1 MSVHTSTAS
10 PKGRKYEDVLGGAR
24 EIFLRDGF
32 EGASVDDIASAAG
45 VSKATLYSYFS
56 DKRELFREVT
66 RVECERMAETT
77 LARIDFNAPP
87 REVFTTAAH
96 SLTRFLLSNFS
107 LQMFRTCVA
116 EAARFPELGQAFYQ
130 NGPEMGRARMVV
142 YLKLAIERGQLHDV
156 DPDMIAEQFSELCR
170 ARLWSRA
177 IFGVQT
183 SFSEVEIDE
192 VANHAVE
199 TVLARFAV

>member
-1 MSVHTSTAS
+1 MSAHTSTAS

-32 EGASVDDIASAAG
+32 EGASVDDIARAAG

-87 REVFTTAAH
+87 REGFPTAAH

-183 SFSEVEIDE
+183 SFSEAEINE

>member
-1 MSVHTSTAS
+1 MSAHTSIAS

-32 EGASVDDIASAAG
+32 EGASVDDIARAAG

-183 SFSEVEIDE
+183 SFSEAEINE

>member
-32 EGASVDDIASAAG
+32 EGASVDDIARAAG

-87 REVFTTAAH
+87 REVFTPAAH
-96 SLTRFLLSNFS
+96 SLTRFLLSTFS